1 MDGQSL
7 MTSRRL
13 KVFSALL
20 LVLMVSLLALPLVT
34 AAGDPG
40 GEFVEPFKVA
50 FNTIIDIFKLD
61 WLEGQGIDTYAAVV
75 RLALWLVIFTVVNE
89 VLTKFHYFSPKSSKI
104 IALAFSVM
112 GAVFM
117 PQTMLIAI
125 GESYAA
131 LFGMIFI
138 GAIVF
143 AGWRLGH
150 WIEKQGGPGSRPM
163 FIIIML
169 VLMWLVWLI
178 QVELAE
184 ERKVPG
190 MEWGIFGTVYNWF
203 GTIALIALGYTLVT
217 KGFFGGGGGAAA
229 GGGLFGG
236 GGDTGAGGG
245 KAGKKAAGEKA
256 HNLKEEEELIKEDK
270 ELEGATKNQINMNEI
285 VGKLQ
290 MMRGNLDKNALGV
303 LKELEAILP
312 SLVEAAR
319 QVQAGAGD
327 EGYQRLLITAIG
339 LVHQIVVIFSQE
351 KKLEEQTEKMVRN
364 QIWVAQKAY
373 QEHLRVWRKDH
384 WPDFAS
390 AARKLKEPKY
400 VKYKTELDKLSD
412 EGKSLR
418 RRLRELINN
427 EEHII
432 HGLHGQINDELN
444 HLRHFERLLEDIK
457 GDPKPQRIIEGM
469 GELHKIVSQM
479 NERLQR
485 ELSMKRFVTDISGNR
500 IELHEEGA
508 AIESVLRQLVAM
520 NWRLQQIIRDAEK
533 GQQSAP

>member
-1 MDGQSL
+1 MDGQSR

-20 LVLMVSLLALPLVT
+20 LVLTVSLLALPLAT
-34 AAGDPG
+34 AQGDPG

-75 RLALWLVIFTVVNE
+75 RFALWLVTFTIIHE
-89 VLTKFHYFSPKSSKI
+89 ILTKFHYFSAKSSKV

-112 GAVFM
+112 AAVFM

-150 WIEKQGGPGSRPM
+150 WIESQGGPGSRPM

-245 KAGKKAAGEKA
+245 KAGKKAAAEKA
-256 HNLKEEEELIKEDK
+256 HTLKEEEDLVKEDK
-270 ELEGATKNQINMNEI
+270 ELEEETKTQINMNEI

-312 SLVEAAR
+312 SLAEAAR

-327 EGYQRLLITAIG
+327 EEYHKLLTTAIG
-339 LVHQIVVIFSQE
+339 LVHQIVAILSQE
-351 KKLEEQTEKMVRN
+351 KKLEAQAEEAVKK
-364 QIWVAQKAY
+364 QIWVARKVY
-373 QEHLRVWRKDH
+373 QEHLKVWRKEH
-384 WPDFAS
+384 AGHFIS
-390 AARKLKEPKY
+390 AARKLKGTNYEK
-400 VKYKTELDKLSD
+400 ELKKLSD
-412 EGKSLR
+412 EGTALR
-418 RRLRELINN
+418 KRLRELINN

-444 HLRHFERLLEDIK
+444 QLRHFERLLEDIK
-457 GDPKPQRIIEGM
+457 NDPKPQRIIEGL

-485 ELSMKRFVTDISGNR
+485 ELSMIRVVTDNSGNR

-508 AIESVLRQLVAM
+508 AIESALRQLVAM